1 MSGISQDYSKATTH
15 AEKAEA
21 ALEVAIIHPSDETG
35 TPVIL
40 IAICHAVM
48 DVAQELNALRY
59 DLQNWRAER

>member
-1 MSGISQDYSKATTH
+1 MSGISQDYNKATTH

-21 ALEVAIIHPSDETG
+21 ALAVAVVYPEEPGSR
-35 TPVIL
+35 VAL